1 MNLELYWFSNFR
13 DLLAYI
19 KGDRRF
25 YSFNIIDVVT
35 HQVYIESQRSQE
47 VPQIGGSLLRAW
59 KVIGMPD
66 FLQMDYALMFRAA
79 IAILAPSACR
89 RKRKYRNNLCMGVSS
104 FATLLFLIYVLTN
117 RPSCN

>member
-59 KVIGMPD
+59 KVRNARLPADGLRTHVPG
-66 FLQMDYALMFRAA
+66 
-79 IAILAPSACR
+79 S
-89 RKRKYRNNLCMGVSS
+89 YRYPRSLG
-104 FATLLFLIYVLTN
+104 L
-117 RPSCN
+117 P